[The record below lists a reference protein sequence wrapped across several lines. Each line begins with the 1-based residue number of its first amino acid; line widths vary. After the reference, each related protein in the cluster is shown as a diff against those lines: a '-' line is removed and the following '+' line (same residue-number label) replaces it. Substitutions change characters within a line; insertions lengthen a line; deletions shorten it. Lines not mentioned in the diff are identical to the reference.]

1 MKRIVVLGSVL
12 GALLGASLLAGCAS
26 TVFEARADRAGD
38 FFKHGEVTPTDVT
51 PRLYVENAPD
61 DFNLG
66 TDGVVRFDKSK
77 YEYLGKI
84 YVRRN
89 FDNWRLGY
97 VSFNETWR
105 RFYCP
110 PIMTLM
116 YGTGFILGATPLP
129 YFCFYETSNSA
140 SRLEE
145 RKKNLAYAA
154 IERGM
159 WIGATHI
166 IYATY
171 TGIEYPQGAG
181 QTRQIENGG
190 AVTAIASESQHP
202 YMGMVAHAFKKK

>member
-1 MKRIVVLGSVL
+1 MKWIVSLGSLVF
-12 GALLGASLLAGCAS
+12 ASLLTGCAS
-26 TVFEARADRAGD
+26 TVFEARADLAGD
-38 FFKHGEVTPTDVT
+38 FHRHGQINPTDKT
-51 PRLYVENAPD
+51 PHMYIETAPD
-61 DFNLG
+61 DFALS
-66 TDGVVRFDKSK
+66 TDGTVRFDKSK

-89 FDNWRLGY
+89 FDDWRLGF

-105 RFYCP
+105 RYYCP
-110 PIMTLM
+110 PVMTLM
-116 YGTGFILGATPLP
+116 YGSLFTLGVTPLP
-129 YFCFYETSNSA
+129 YFCFYEISNSA
-140 SRLEE
+140 KRLEE

-171 TGIEYPQGAG
+171 TGIEYPQGQG
-181 QTRQIENGG
+181 QVKQIDNGG

-202 YMGMVAHAFKKK
+202 YMGMVAHAFRRR